1 MAKHRYR
8 KRAASSIGSFRRTVA
23 TRTDP
28 GSAILV
34 VTEGDNTE
42 PAYFDL
48 IAKRFA
54 APTVELVPYGA
65 GRGDPRALADEALRL
80 AKERKQKSKAKKLG
94 INRLEAFDS
103 IWIVFDTDVLEPQ
116 NRHDGIAYAHS
127 KGIHVAYSEPCF
139 EYWLLLHGKFTTAQ
153 MPKCKDV
160 IPFLKEVFGW
170 KNYSREGKKAEEV
183 EALLAPLIEKTKL
196 QLAGRYA
203 QQVRTHHE
211 KAGTPFPANPS
222 TDVDQL
228 IVAIDAAVSPANK
241 FLT

>member
-1 MAKHRYR
+1 MTKRSYR
-8 KRAASSIGSFRRTVA
+8 KRADSSIQSFRRTLTGRV
-23 TRTDP
+23 DP

-34 VTEGDNTE
+34 VTEGTNTE
-42 PAYFDL
+42 PAYFRFL
-48 IAKRFA
+48 AERFA

-80 AKERKQKSKAKKLG
+80 HKERKQKSKAKKLG
-94 INRLEAFDS
+94 INRLESFDS
-103 IWIVFDTDVLEPQ
+103 IWIVFDTDVLEAQ
-116 NRHDGIAYAHS
+116 KRHDGIAYAHS

-139 EYWLLLHGKFTTAQ
+139 EYWLLLHGKFTSAQ

-160 IPFLKEVFGW
+160 LPYLKKVFGW

-183 EALLAPLIEKTKL
+183 EALLAPLIDKTKL
-196 QLAGRYA
+196 QLAWRYA

-211 KAGTPFPANPS
+211 KAGTAFPANSS

>member
-1 MAKHRYR
+1 MGKRRYR
-8 KRAASSIGSFRRTVA
+8 KSADSSIQSFRRRLTGQIG
-23 TRTDP
+23 P
-28 GSAILV
+28 GAAILV
-34 VTEGDNTE
+34 VTEGGNTE

-48 IAKRFA
+48 MAKRFA

-65 GRGDPRALADEALRL
+65 GRGDPRALVDEALRL
-80 AKERKQKSKAKKLG
+80 VKERKQKSKAKKVG
-94 INRLEAFDS
+94 INRLESFDS
-103 IWIVFDTDVLEPQ
+103 IWIVFDTDVLKAQ
-116 NRHDGIAYAHS
+116 KRHDGIAYAHS

-183 EALLAPLIEKTKL
+183 DALLAPLIEKTKL

-203 QQVRTHHE
+203 QQVRTYHE
-211 KAGTPFPANPS
+211 KAGTAFPANPS